1 MIKKIS
7 ILLTIVLISNCGF
20 KIENFSEANNFNI
33 TEISGS
39 GNKKINYKIRN
50 KIKYLSK
57 NESKNLI
64 SLDFNTI
71 KKRTVI
77 EKNIKNE
84 ITKYQIE
91 IAVNVELNEIIND
104 KISKFQ
110 VTKVGNYNVSK
121 QYSQTLNNEKKT
133 IELLSNEIVNG
144 ILEEINLRINDL

>member
-1 MIKKIS
+1 MFKKIS
-7 ILLTIVLISNCGF
+7 ILLTLVLISNCGF
-20 KIENFSEANNFNI
+20 KVVNFSEVNNFNI
-33 TEISGS
+33 SEISSS
-39 GNKKINYKIRN
+39 GNTKINYIIKN

-64 SLDFNTI
+64 SLDFNTV

-91 IAVNVELNEIIND
+91 IAVNVELYEIIND

-110 VTKVGNYNVSK
+110 VSKVGNYNVSK
-121 QYSQTLNNEKKT
+121 QYSQTLNNEKKQ
-133 IELLSNEIVNG
+133 LNYYLMK
-144 ILEEINLRINDL
+144 L

>member
-1 MIKKIS
+1 MFKKIS
-7 ILLTIVLISNCGF
+7 ILLTLVLISNCGF
-20 KIENFSEANNFNI
+20 KVVNFSEVNNFNI
-33 TEISGS
+33 SDISSS
-39 GNKKINYKIRN
+39 GNTKINYKIKN

-64 SLDFNTI
+64 SLDFNTV

-91 IAVNVELNEIIND
+91 IAVNVELYEIIND

-110 VTKVGNYNVSK
+110 VSKVGNYNVSK

-133 IELLSNEIVNG
+133 VELLSNEIVNE
-144 ILEEINLRINDL
+144 ILEEVNLRIDDL

>member
-1 MIKKIS
+1 MFKKIS
-7 ILLTIVLISNCGF
+7 ILLTLVLISNCGF
-20 KIENFSEANNFNI
+20 KVVNFSEVNNFNI
-33 TEISGS
+33 SEISSS
-39 GNKKINYKIRN
+39 GNTKINYIIKN

-64 SLDFNTI
+64 SLDFNTV

-91 IAVNVELNEIIND
+91 IAVNVELYEIIND

-110 VTKVGNYNVSK
+110 VSKVGNYNVSK
-121 QYSQTLNNEKKT
+121 QYSQTLNNEKKN
-133 IELLSNEIVNG
+133 S
-144 ILEEINLRINDL
+144 

>member
-1 MIKKIS
+1 MFKNKY
-7 ILLTIVLISNCGF
+7 LLTLVLISNCGF
-20 KIENFSEANNFNI
+20 KVVNFSEVNNFNI
-33 TEISGS
+33 SEISSS
-39 GNKKINYKIRN
+39 GNTKINYII
-50 KIKYLSK
+50 KIKLNIYQ

-64 SLDFNTI
+64 SLDFNTV

-91 IAVNVELNEIIND
+91 IAVNVELYEIIND

-110 VTKVGNYNVSK
+110 VSKVGNYNVSK

-133 IELLSNEIVNG
+133 VELLSNEIVNE
-144 ILEEINLRINDL
+144 ILEEVNLRIDDL

>member
-1 MIKKIS
+1 MFKKIS
-7 ILLTIVLISNCGF
+7 ILLTLVLISNCGF
-20 KIENFSEANNFNI
+20 KVVNFSEVNNFNI
-33 TEISGS
+33 SEISSS
-39 GNKKINYKIRN
+39 GNTKINYIIKN

-64 SLDFNTI
+64 SLDFNTV

-91 IAVNVELNEIIND
+91 IAVNVELYEIIND

-110 VTKVGNYNVSK
+110 VSKVGNYNVSK

-133 IELLSNEIVNG
+133 VELLSNEIVNE
-144 ILEEINLRINDL
+144 ILEEVNLRIDDL

>member
-1 MIKKIS
+1 MFKKIS
-7 ILLTIVLISNCGF
+7 ILLTLVLISNCGF
-20 KIENFSEANNFNI
+20 KVVNFSEVNNFNI
-33 TEISGS
+33 SEISSS
-39 GNKKINYKIRN
+39 GNTKINYKIKN

-64 SLDFNTI
+64 SLDFNTV

-91 IAVNVELNEIIND
+91 IAVNVELYEIIND

-110 VTKVGNYNVSK
+110 VSKVGNYNVSK

-133 IELLSNEIVNG
+133 VELLSNEIVNE
-144 ILEEINLRINDL
+144 ILEEVNLRINDL

>member
-1 MIKKIS
+1 MFKNIS
-7 ILLTIVLISNCGF
+7 ILVTLVLISNCGF
-20 KIENFSEANNFNI
+20 KVVNFSEANNFNI
-33 TEISGS
+33 SEMSSS
-39 GNKKINYKIRN
+39 GNTKINYKIKN

-64 SLDFNTI
+64 SLDLNTV

-91 IAVNVELNEIIND
+91 IAVNVELYEIIKG
-104 KISKFQ
+104 KISKFE
-110 VTKVGNYNVSK
+110 VSKVGNYNVSK

-133 IELLSNEIVNG
+133 VELLSNEIVNE
-144 ILEEINLRINDL
+144 ILEEVNLRINDL

>member
-1 MIKKIS
+1 MFKKIS
-7 ILLTIVLISNCGF
+7 ILLTLVLISNCGF
-20 KIENFSEANNFNI
+20 KVVNFSEVNNFNI
-33 TEISGS
+33 SEISSS
-39 GNKKINYKIRN
+39 GNTKINYKIKN

-64 SLDFNTI
+64 SLDFNTV

-91 IAVNVELNEIIND
+91 IAVNVELYEIIND

-110 VTKVGNYNVSK
+110 VSKVGNYNVSK

-133 IELLSNEIVNG
+133 VELLTNEIVNE
-144 ILEEINLRINDL
+144 ILEEVNLRIDDL

>member
-1 MIKKIS
+1 MFKNIS
-7 ILLTIVLISNCGF
+7 ILVILVLISNCGF
-20 KIENFSEANNFNI
+20 KVVNFSEANNFNI
-33 TEISGS
+33 SEMSSS
-39 GNKKINYKIRN
+39 GNTKINYKIKN

-64 SLDFNTI
+64 SLDLNTV

-91 IAVNVELNEIIND
+91 IAVNVELYEIIKG
-104 KISKFQ
+104 KISKFE
-110 VTKVGNYNVSK
+110 VSKVGNYNVSK

-133 IELLSNEIVNG
+133 VELLSNEIVNE
-144 ILEEINLRINDL
+144 ILEEVNLRINDL

>member
-1 MIKKIS
+1 MFKKIS
-7 ILLTIVLISNCGF
+7 ILLTLVLISNCGF
-20 KIENFSEANNFNI
+20 KVVNFSEVNNFNI
-33 TEISGS
+33 SEISSS
-39 GNKKINYKIRN
+39 GNTKINYKIKN

-64 SLDFNTI
+64 SLDFNTV

-91 IAVNVELNEIIND
+91 IAVNVELYEIIND

-110 VTKVGNYNVSK
+110 VSKVGNYNVSK

-133 IELLSNEIVNG
+133 VELLSNEIVNE
-144 ILEEINLRINDL
+144 ILEEVNLRIDDL

>member
-1 MIKKIS
+1 MFKKIS
-7 ILLTIVLISNCGF
+7 ILLTLVLISNCGF
-20 KIENFSEANNFNI
+20 KVVNFSEVNNFNI
-33 TEISGS
+33 SEISSS
-39 GNKKINYKIRN
+39 GNTKINYIIKN

-64 SLDFNTI
+64 SLDFNTV

-91 IAVNVELNEIIND
+91 IAVNVELYEIIND

-110 VTKVGNYNVSK
+110 VSKVGNYNVSK

-133 IELLSNEIVNG
+133 VELLSNEIVNE
-144 ILEEINLRINDL
+144 ILEEVNLRINDL